1 MNGLNATEHIFHDQN
16 HPAAIIDAQTTP
28 TRPLTTSTARATM
41 LTMRAGVSE
50 LHYGWQPLKKQA
62 DLDLNPLVWVRES
75 LELNQLR
82 RI

>member
-1 MNGLNATEHIFHDQN
+1 
-16 HPAAIIDAQTTP
+16 
-28 TRPLTTSTARATM
+28 M